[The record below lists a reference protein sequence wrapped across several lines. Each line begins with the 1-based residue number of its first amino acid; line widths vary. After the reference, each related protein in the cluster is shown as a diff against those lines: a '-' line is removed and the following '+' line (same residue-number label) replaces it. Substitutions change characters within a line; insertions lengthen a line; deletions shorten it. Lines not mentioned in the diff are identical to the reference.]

1 MHGFGMAHSGRFVID
16 TAPCYKIALNE
27 VLHIGM
33 IEKGMEQ
40 MKGLT
45 AVQERITEKTSRYAW
60 LFNLAAGLLFP
71 SILFWGMEW
80 LHRGT
85 LFSDEFWNER
95 LLPHPE
101 AFILA
106 WLFVLGVYTVISQ
119 IFGRHWPAVLTLG
132 IIAYGAGTV
141 TYFKL
146 EMRGEPLLPWDFQQL
161 GDFMGVA
168 DNVKLSVQ
176 PHMIV
181 VALIFLLCLGLS
193 IIMPAPYRGMKR
205 RGLIVRLILAIVGA
219 VMSLGIFFGI
229 YMSKEVCASFHIYED
244 MWMQDRYYR
253 NYSIVTGFLTN
264 LRVMQF
270 EAPEDYSQEAV
281 YERLDQVE
289 KDLSDEPMYED
300 SYAAEHEKDAVQTP
314 NIIYVMNESFWDVSR
329 LEGIAFDRD
338 LTPNLKRLAQQGAS
352 GYVYSPSF
360 GGGTCDVEFEV
371 LTGFS
376 LEHLPAGSKPY
387 QQYVTDATP
396 SLAQFLKGQGYSTV
410 AIHGYY
416 ERMWSRNTAYPR
428 LGLDDF
434 ISIEDMSDP
443 DKRRGFVSDME
454 MTQQIIEQ
462 YESRKE
468 NGPVFIHAVTMQNHT
483 TYDESKYP
491 QDELVNVLEHPGLS
505 EKTLSPLRDFA
516 TGVYEAD
523 AALGALTDYF
533 SQVEEPTI
541 IVFWGDHF
549 NPFGDGYEIYEK
561 TGYIEKGDTSSPALH
576 QTDLLIWSNYSDT
589 HTDLGTIAAYEVS
602 PVMAELYGLERPIY
616 FDYLLQQISV
626 YRARTRGVTVEANGS
641 FSETMTEEQQQWYN
655 DHWLLQYDQMFGKN
669 FTAQWENET

>member
-1 MHGFGMAHSGRFVID
+1 MAHSGRFVID
-16 TAPCYKIALNE
+16 TAPCDKIALNE

-119 IFGRHWPAVLTLG
+119 IFGRHWPAVLILG

-181 VALIFLLCLGLS
+181 VAIIFLLCLGLS
-193 IIMPAPYRGMKR
+193 IMMPSPYRGMKR
-205 RGLIVRLILAIVGA
+205 RGLIVRLILTIVGA

-270 EAPEDYSQEAV
+270 EAPENYSQEAV

-289 KDLSDEPMYED
+289 KDLSDEPMYAD

-616 FDYLLQQISV
+616 FDYLLQQMSV

>member
-1 MHGFGMAHSGRFVID
+1 MHGFGMAYSGRFVID

-119 IFGRHWPAVLTLG
+119 IFGRHWPAVLILG

-181 VALIFLLCLGLS
+181 VAIIFLLCLGLS
-193 IIMPAPYRGMKR
+193 IMMPSPYRGMKR
-205 RGLIVRLILAIVGA
+205 RGLIVRLILTIVGA

-270 EAPEDYSQEAV
+270 EAPENYSQEAV

-289 KDLSDEPMYED
+289 KDLSNEPMYAD

-616 FDYLLQQISV
+616 FDYLLQQMSV

>member
-101 AFILA
+101 AFVLA

-193 IIMPAPYRGMKR
+193 IMMPSSYRGMKR

-270 EAPEDYSQEAV
+270 EAPENYSQEAV

-289 KDLSDEPMYED
+289 KDLSDEPLYED
-300 SYAAEHEKDAVQTP
+300 SYAAEREKDAVQTP

-329 LEGIAFDRD
+329 LEGITFDRD

-616 FDYLLQQISV
+616 FDYLLQQMSV

>member
-119 IFGRHWPAVLTLG
+119 IFGRHWPAVLILG

-181 VALIFLLCLGLS
+181 VAIIFLLCLGLS
-193 IIMPAPYRGMKR
+193 IMMPSPYRGMKR

-270 EAPEDYSQEAV
+270 EAPENYSQEAV

-329 LEGIAFDRD
+329 LEGITFDRD

-589 HTDLGTIAAYEVS
+589 HTDLGTVAAYEVS

-616 FDYLLQQISV
+616 FDYLLQQMSV

-641 FSETMTEEQQQWYN
+641 FSETMTEEQQQWYS

>member
-85 LFSDEFWNER
+85 LFSDELWNER

-119 IFGRHWPAVLTLG
+119 IFGRHWPAVLILG

-168 DNVKLSVQ
+168 DNVKLSVH

-181 VALIFLLCLGLS
+181 VAIIFLLCLGLS
-193 IIMPAPYRGMKR
+193 IMMPSPYRGMKR
-205 RGLIVRLILAIVGA
+205 RGLIVRLILTIVGA

-270 EAPEDYSQEAV
+270 EAPENYSREAV

-289 KDLSDEPMYED
+289 KDLSDEPMYAD

-589 HTDLGTIAAYEVS
+589 HTDLGTLAAYEVS

-616 FDYLLQQISV
+616 FDYLLQQMSV

>member
-16 TAPCYKIALNE
+16 TALCYKIALNE

-45 AVQERITEKTSRYAW
+45 AVQERITEKTSCYAW

-119 IFGRHWPAVLTLG
+119 IFGRHWPAVLILG

-270 EAPEDYSQEAV
+270 EAPENYSQEAV

-289 KDLSDEPMYED
+289 KDLSNEPMYED

-616 FDYLLQQISV
+616 FDYLLQQMSV

>member
-119 IFGRHWPAVLTLG
+119 IFGRHWPAVLILG

-193 IIMPAPYRGMKR
+193 IMMPSPYRGMKR
-205 RGLIVRLILAIVGA
+205 RGLIVRLILTIVGA

-270 EAPEDYSQEAV
+270 EAPENYSQEAV

-289 KDLSDEPMYED
+289 KDLSDEPMYAD

-616 FDYLLQQISV
+616 FDYLLQQMSV

>member
-119 IFGRHWPAVLTLG
+119 IFGRHWPAVLILG

-193 IIMPAPYRGMKR
+193 IMMPSSYRGMKR
-205 RGLIVRLILAIVGA
+205 RGLIVRLILTIVGA

-270 EAPEDYSQEAV
+270 EAPENYSQEAV

-289 KDLSDEPMYED
+289 KDLSDEPMYAD

-329 LEGIAFDRD
+329 LESIAFDRD

-602 PVMAELYGLERPIY
+602 PVMAELYGLKRPIY
-616 FDYLLQQISV
+616 FDYLLQQMSV

>member
-181 VALIFLLCLGLS
+181 VAIIFLLCLGLS
-193 IIMPAPYRGMKR
+193 IMMPSSYRGMKR

-289 KDLSDEPMYED
+289 KDLSDEPLYED

-329 LEGIAFDRD
+329 LEGITFDRD

-616 FDYLLQQISV
+616 FDYLLQQMSV

>member
-106 WLFVLGVYTVISQ
+106 WLFVLGVYTAISQ
-119 IFGRHWPAVLTLG
+119 IFERHWPAVLTLG

-181 VALIFLLCLGLS
+181 VAIIFLLCLGLS
-193 IIMPAPYRGMKR
+193 IMMPSPYRGMKR
-205 RGLIVRLILAIVGA
+205 RGLIVRLILSIVGA

-270 EAPEDYSQEAV
+270 EAPENYSQEAV

-289 KDLSDEPMYED
+289 KDLSDEPLYAD

-616 FDYLLQQISV
+616 FDYLLQQMSV

>member
-40 MKGLT
+40 MKGLA

-119 IFGRHWPAVLTLG
+119 IFGRHWPAVLILG

-193 IIMPAPYRGMKR
+193 IIMPSSYRGMKR

-270 EAPEDYSQEAV
+270 EAPENYSQEAV

-289 KDLSDEPMYED
+289 KDLSNEPLYED

-468 NGPVFIHAVTMQNHT
+468 KGPVFIHAVTMQNHT

-589 HTDLGTIAAYEVS
+589 YTDLGTIAAYEVS

-616 FDYLLQQISV
+616 FDYLLQQMSV

>member
-193 IIMPAPYRGMKR
+193 IIMPSSYRGMKR

-270 EAPEDYSQEAV
+270 EAPENYSQEAV

-289 KDLSDEPMYED
+289 KDLPDEPMYED

-329 LEGIAFDRD
+329 LEGITFDRD

-616 FDYLLQQISV
+616 FDYLLQQMSV

>member
-1 MHGFGMAHSGRFVID
+1 MHGFGMAYSGRFVID

-60 LFNLAAGLLFP
+60 LFNLVAGLLFP

-119 IFGRHWPAVLTLG
+119 IFGRHWPAVLILG

-181 VALIFLLCLGLS
+181 VAIIFLLCLGLS
-193 IIMPAPYRGMKR
+193 IMMPSPYRGMKR
-205 RGLIVRLILAIVGA
+205 RGLIVRLILTIVGA

-270 EAPEDYSQEAV
+270 EAPENYSQEAV

-289 KDLSDEPMYED
+289 KDLSDEPMYAD

-616 FDYLLQQISV
+616 FDYLLQQMSV

>member
-16 TAPCYKIALNE
+16 TAPCDKIALNE

-119 IFGRHWPAVLTLG
+119 IFGRHWPAVLILG

-270 EAPEDYSQEAV
+270 EAPENYSQEAV

-289 KDLSDEPMYED
+289 KDLSNEPLYED

-396 SLAQFLKGQGYSTV
+396 SVAQFLKGQGYSTV

-616 FDYLLQQISV
+616 FDYLLHQMSV

>member
-193 IIMPAPYRGMKR
+193 IIMPSSYRGMKR
-205 RGLIVRLILAIVGA
+205 RGLIVRLIMAIVGA

-270 EAPEDYSQEAV
+270 EAPENYSQEAV

-616 FDYLLQQISV
+616 FDYLLQQMSV

>member
-119 IFGRHWPAVLTLG
+119 IFGRHWPAVLILG

-181 VALIFLLCLGLS
+181 VAIIFLLCLGLS
-193 IIMPAPYRGMKR
+193 IMMPSPYRGMKR
-205 RGLIVRLILAIVGA
+205 RGLIVRLILTIVGA

-270 EAPEDYSQEAV
+270 EAPENYSQEAV

-289 KDLSDEPMYED
+289 KDPSDEPMYAD

-616 FDYLLQQISV
+616 FDYLLQQMSV

>member
-1 MHGFGMAHSGRFVID
+1 
-16 TAPCYKIALNE
+16 
-27 VLHIGM
+27 
-33 IEKGMEQ
+33 
-40 MKGLT
+40 
-45 AVQERITEKTSRYAW
+45 
-60 LFNLAAGLLFP
+60 
-71 SILFWGMEW
+71 
-80 LHRGT
+80 
-85 LFSDEFWNER
+85 
-95 LLPHPE
+95 
-101 AFILA
+101 
-106 WLFVLGVYTVISQ
+106 
-119 IFGRHWPAVLTLG
+119 
-132 IIAYGAGTV
+132 
-141 TYFKL
+141 
-146 EMRGEPLLPWDFQQL
+146 
-161 GDFMGVA
+161 
-168 DNVKLSVQ
+168 
-176 PHMIV
+176 
-181 VALIFLLCLGLS
+181 
-193 IIMPAPYRGMKR
+193 
-205 RGLIVRLILAIVGA
+205 
-219 VMSLGIFFGI
+219 
-229 YMSKEVCASFHIYED
+229 
-244 MWMQDRYYR
+244 
-253 NYSIVTGFLTN
+253 
-264 LRVMQF
+264 MQF
-270 EAPEDYSQEAV
+270 EAPENYSREAV

-289 KDLSDEPMYED
+289 KDLSDEPLYED
-300 SYAAEHEKDAVQTP
+300 SYAAEREKDAVQTP

-616 FDYLLQQISV
+616 FDYLLQQMSV

>member
-33 IEKGMEQ
+33 IGKGMEQ

-119 IFGRHWPAVLTLG
+119 IFGRHWPAVLILG

-181 VALIFLLCLGLS
+181 VAIIFLLCLGLS
-193 IIMPAPYRGMKR
+193 IMMPSPYRGMKR
-205 RGLIVRLILAIVGA
+205 RGLIVRLILTIVGA

-270 EAPEDYSQEAV
+270 EAPENYSQEAV

-289 KDLSDEPMYED
+289 KDLSDEPMYAD

-434 ISIEDMSDP
+434 ISIEDMSEP

-616 FDYLLQQISV
+616 FDYLLQQMSV

>member
-16 TAPCYKIALNE
+16 TAPCDKIALNE

-132 IIAYGAGTV
+132 IIAYGVGTV

-181 VALIFLLCLGLS
+181 VAIIFLLCLGLS
-193 IIMPAPYRGMKR
+193 IMMPSLYRGMKR
-205 RGLIVRLILAIVGA
+205 RGLIVRLILTIVGA

-270 EAPEDYSQEAV
+270 EAPENYSQEAV

-289 KDLSDEPMYED
+289 KDLSDEPLYED

-616 FDYLLQQISV
+616 FDYLLQQMSV

>member
-119 IFGRHWPAVLTLG
+119 IFGRHWPAVLILG
-132 IIAYGAGTV
+132 IIAYGVGTV

-193 IIMPAPYRGMKR
+193 IIMPSSYRGMKR

-270 EAPEDYSQEAV
+270 EAPENYSQEAV

-289 KDLSDEPMYED
+289 KDLSDEPMYAD

-616 FDYLLQQISV
+616 FDYLLQQMSV

>member
-16 TAPCYKIALNE
+16 TASCDKIALNE

-33 IEKGMEQ
+33 IGKGMEQ

-132 IIAYGAGTV
+132 IIAYGVGTV

-181 VALIFLLCLGLS
+181 VAIIFLLCLGLS
-193 IIMPAPYRGMKR
+193 IIMPSSYRGMKR
-205 RGLIVRLILAIVGA
+205 RGLIVRLILTIVGA

-270 EAPEDYSQEAV
+270 EAPENYSQEAV

-289 KDLSDEPMYED
+289 KDLSDEPMYAD

-434 ISIEDMSDP
+434 ISIEDMSEP

-616 FDYLLQQISV
+616 FDYLLQQMSV

>member
-1 MHGFGMAHSGRFVID
+1 
-16 TAPCYKIALNE
+16 
-27 VLHIGM
+27 
-33 IEKGMEQ
+33 

-119 IFGRHWPAVLTLG
+119 IFGRHWSAVLILG

-181 VALIFLLCLGLS
+181 VAIIFLLCLGLS
-193 IIMPAPYRGMKR
+193 IMMPSSYRGMKR

-616 FDYLLQQISV
+616 FDYLLQQMSV

>member
-119 IFGRHWPAVLTLG
+119 IFGRHWPAVLILG

-161 GDFMGVA
+161 SDFMGVA

-181 VALIFLLCLGLS
+181 VAIIFLLCLGLS
-193 IIMPAPYRGMKR
+193 IMMPSPYRGMKR
-205 RGLIVRLILAIVGA
+205 RGLIVRLILTIVGA

-270 EAPEDYSQEAV
+270 EAPENYSQEAV

-289 KDLSDEPMYED
+289 KDLSDEPMYAD

-616 FDYLLQQISV
+616 FDYLLQQMSV

>member
-193 IIMPAPYRGMKR
+193 IIMPSSYRGMKR

-270 EAPEDYSQEAV
+270 EAPENYSQEAV

-289 KDLSDEPMYED
+289 KDLSDEPLYED

-616 FDYLLQQISV
+616 FDYLLHQMSV

>member
-119 IFGRHWPAVLTLG
+119 IFGRHWPAVLILG

-193 IIMPAPYRGMKR
+193 IMMPAPYRGMKR

-270 EAPEDYSQEAV
+270 EAPENYSQEAV

-289 KDLSDEPMYED
+289 KDLSNEPLYED

-338 LTPNLKRLAQQGAS
+338 LTSNLKRLAQQGAS

-396 SLAQFLKGQGYSTV
+396 SVAQFLKGQGYSTV

-616 FDYLLQQISV
+616 FDYLLQQMSV

>member
-16 TAPCYKIALNE
+16 TAPCDKIALNE

-119 IFGRHWPAVLTLG
+119 IFGRHWPAVLILG

-181 VALIFLLCLGLS
+181 VAIIFLLCLGLS
-193 IIMPAPYRGMKR
+193 IMMPSPYRGMKR
-205 RGLIVRLILAIVGA
+205 RGLIVRLIMAIVGA

-270 EAPEDYSQEAV
+270 EAPENYSQEAV

-289 KDLSDEPMYED
+289 KDLSDEPLYAD

-616 FDYLLQQISV
+616 FDYLLQQMSV

>member
-16 TAPCYKIALNE
+16 TAPCDKIALNE

-193 IIMPAPYRGMKR
+193 IMMPSSYRGMKR

-270 EAPEDYSQEAV
+270 EAPENYSQEAV

-289 KDLSDEPMYED
+289 KAPSDEPMYAD

-616 FDYLLQQISV
+616 FDYLLQQMSV

>member
-119 IFGRHWPAVLTLG
+119 IFGRHWPAVLILG

-181 VALIFLLCLGLS
+181 VAIIFLLCLGLS
-193 IIMPAPYRGMKR
+193 IMMPSPYRGMKR
-205 RGLIVRLILAIVGA
+205 RGLIVRLILTIVGA

-270 EAPEDYSQEAV
+270 EAPENYSQEAV

-289 KDLSDEPMYED
+289 KDLSDEPLYAD

-616 FDYLLQQISV
+616 FDYLLQQMSV

>member
-40 MKGLT
+40 MKGLA

-119 IFGRHWPAVLTLG
+119 IFGRHWPAVLILG

-181 VALIFLLCLGLS
+181 VAIIFLLCLGLS
-193 IIMPAPYRGMKR
+193 IMMPSPYRGMKR
-205 RGLIVRLILAIVGA
+205 RGLIVRLILTIVGA

-270 EAPEDYSQEAV
+270 EAPENYSQEAV

-289 KDLSDEPMYED
+289 KDLSDEPMYAD

-360 GGGTCDVEFEV
+360 GGGTFDVEFEV

-616 FDYLLQQISV
+616 FDYLLQQMSV

>member
-16 TAPCYKIALNE
+16 TAPCDKIALNE

-119 IFGRHWPAVLTLG
+119 IFGRHWPAVLILG

-193 IIMPAPYRGMKR
+193 IMMPSPYRGMKR

-270 EAPEDYSQEAV
+270 EAPENYSQEAV

-289 KDLSDEPMYED
+289 KDLSDEPLYED

-561 TGYIEKGDTSSPALH
+561 TGYVEKGDTSSPALH

-616 FDYLLQQISV
+616 FDYLLHQMSV

>member
-45 AVQERITEKTSRYAW
+45 AVQERITDKTSRYAW

-119 IFGRHWPAVLTLG
+119 IFGRHWPAVLILG

-181 VALIFLLCLGLS
+181 VAIIFLLCLGLS
-193 IIMPAPYRGMKR
+193 IMMPSPYRGMKR
-205 RGLIVRLILAIVGA
+205 RGLIVRLILTIVGA

-270 EAPEDYSQEAV
+270 EAPENYSREAV

-289 KDLSDEPMYED
+289 KDLSDEPMYAD

-329 LEGIAFDRD
+329 LEGITFDRD

-616 FDYLLQQISV
+616 FDYLLQQMSV

>member
-119 IFGRHWPAVLTLG
+119 IFGRHWPAVLILG

-193 IIMPAPYRGMKR
+193 IMMPSSYRGMKR
-205 RGLIVRLILAIVGA
+205 RGLIVRLILTIAGA

-270 EAPEDYSQEAV
+270 EAPENYSQEAV

-289 KDLSDEPMYED
+289 KDLSNEPMYED

-616 FDYLLQQISV
+616 FDYLLQQMSV

>member
-119 IFGRHWPAVLTLG
+119 TFGRHWPAVLTLG

-193 IIMPAPYRGMKR
+193 IIMPSSYRGMKR

-270 EAPEDYSQEAV
+270 EAPENYSQEAV

-289 KDLSDEPMYED
+289 KDLSDEPLYAD

-616 FDYLLQQISV
+616 FDYLLQQMSV

>member
-16 TAPCYKIALNE
+16 TAPCDKIALNE

-119 IFGRHWPAVLTLG
+119 IFGRHWPAVLILG

-168 DNVKLSVQ
+168 GNVKLSVQ

-193 IIMPAPYRGMKR
+193 IMMPSPYRGMKR
-205 RGLIVRLILAIVGA
+205 RGLIVRLILTIVGA

-270 EAPEDYSQEAV
+270 EAPENYSREAV

-616 FDYLLQQISV
+616 FDYLLQQMSV

>member
-16 TAPCYKIALNE
+16 TAPCDKIALNE

-119 IFGRHWPAVLTLG
+119 IFGRHWPAVLILG
-132 IIAYGAGTV
+132 IIAYGVGTV

-193 IIMPAPYRGMKR
+193 IMMPSPYRGMKR

-270 EAPEDYSQEAV
+270 EAPENYSQEAV

-329 LEGIAFDRD
+329 LEGITFDRD

-616 FDYLLQQISV
+616 FDYLLQQMSV

-669 FTAQWENET
+669 FTAQWKNET

>member
-1 MHGFGMAHSGRFVID
+1 MHGFGMAHSGRSVID
-16 TAPCYKIALNE
+16 TAPCDKIALNE

-119 IFGRHWPAVLTLG
+119 IFGHHWPAVLILE

-181 VALIFLLCLGLS
+181 VAIIFLLCLGLS
-193 IIMPAPYRGMKR
+193 IMMPSLYRGMKR
-205 RGLIVRLILAIVGA
+205 RGLIARLILTIVGA

-270 EAPEDYSQEAV
+270 EAPENYSQEAV

-289 KDLSDEPMYED
+289 KDLSDEPMYAD

-616 FDYLLQQISV
+616 FDYLLQQMSV

>member
-119 IFGRHWPAVLTLG
+119 IFGRHWPAVLILG

-193 IIMPAPYRGMKR
+193 IMMPSSYRGMKR
-205 RGLIVRLILAIVGA
+205 RGLIVRLILTIVGA

-270 EAPEDYSQEAV
+270 EAPENYSQEAV

-289 KDLSDEPMYED
+289 KDLSDEPMYAD

-616 FDYLLQQISV
+616 FDYLLQQMSV

>member
-16 TAPCYKIALNE
+16 TAPCDKIALNE

-132 IIAYGAGTV
+132 IIAYGVGTV

-193 IIMPAPYRGMKR
+193 IIMPSSYRGMKR

-270 EAPEDYSQEAV
+270 EAPENYSQEAV

-289 KDLSDEPMYED
+289 KDLSNEPLYED

-396 SLAQFLKGQGYSTV
+396 SVAQFLKGQGYSTV

-616 FDYLLQQISV
+616 FDYLLQQMSV

>member
-16 TAPCYKIALNE
+16 TAPCDKIALNE

-119 IFGRHWPAVLTLG
+119 IFGRHWPAVLILG

-181 VALIFLLCLGLS
+181 VAIIFLLCLGLS
-193 IIMPAPYRGMKR
+193 IMMPSPYRGMKR
-205 RGLIVRLILAIVGA
+205 RGLIVRLILTIVGA

-270 EAPEDYSQEAV
+270 EAPENYSQEAV

-289 KDLSDEPMYED
+289 KDLSDEPMYAD

-616 FDYLLQQISV
+616 FDYLLQQMSV